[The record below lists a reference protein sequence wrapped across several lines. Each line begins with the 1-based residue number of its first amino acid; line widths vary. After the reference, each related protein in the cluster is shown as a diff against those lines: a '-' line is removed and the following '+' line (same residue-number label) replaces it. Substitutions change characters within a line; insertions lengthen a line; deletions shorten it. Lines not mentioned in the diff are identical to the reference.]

1 MPYPFPGMN
10 PYLEH
15 PKLWREVHSRL
26 IVALADAIE
35 ANLSL
40 NYRVAVETRTYLN
53 DIQESL
59 EIGIPDVT
67 ITTQKLN
74 SNKSNNSVATL
85 PSHTEAINVII
96 PTPKIIRENYLEI
109 REIGTGYVVT
119 VIEILSPT
127 NKKAGI
133 GKESYLNKRNNILS
147 SPTHLVEIDLLRGG
161 KKMPIISDVVLTDY
175 RILICRGNHRPNAQ
189 LYGFNLPQV
198 IPSFPIPLKEGDEE
212 PLVDLQS
219 LLLGIYKRG
228 RFDLAID
235 YTKEP
240 VPPLKKEDRIW
251 LDILFKEKEREK
263 P

>member
-1 MPYPFPGMN
+1 MSYPFPGMN

-15 PKLWREVHSRL
+15 PQLWREVHSRL
-26 IVALADAIE
+26 IIALADAIE

-40 NYRVAVETRTYLN
+40 NYRVAVEKRTYLN
-53 DIQESL
+53 DVQESV
-59 EIGIPDVT
+59 EIGIPDVA

-74 SNKSNNSVATL
+74 SNKNKDSVATL
-85 PSHTEAINVII
+85 PAQTEVINVII
-96 PTPKIIRENYLEI
+96 PTPEIIKESYLEI
-109 REIGTGYVVT
+109 REITTGYVVT
-119 VIEILSPT
+119 VIELLSPT

-133 GKESYLNKRNNILS
+133 GKESYLNKRINILS

-161 KKMPIISDVVLTDY
+161 KNMPIITKIIPTDY
-175 RILICRGNHRPNAQ
+175 RILICRGNRRPNAQ

-198 IPSFPIPLKEGDEE
+198 IPSFPIPLKEGEPE

-219 LLLGIYKRG
+219 LLLGIYQRA

-240 VPPLKKEDRIW
+240 VPSLKKEDRIW
-251 LDILFKEKEREK
+251 LDNLLKEQGKR
-263 P
+263 

>member
-1 MPYPFPGMN
+1 MSYLFPGMN

-15 PKLWREVHSRL
+15 PQLWREVHRRL

-35 ANLSL
+35 TNLSL
-40 NYRVAVETRTYLN
+40 NYRVAVEKRTYLN
-53 DIQESL
+53 DTKESV
-59 EIGIPDVT
+59 EIGIPDVA

-74 SNKSNNSVATL
+74 LNDSNNLVATL
-85 PSHTEAINVII
+85 PNQTEVIDVII
-96 PTPKIIRENYLEI
+96 PTPEIIKESYLEI

-133 GKESYLNKRNNILS
+133 GKESYLNKRNHILS

-161 KKMPIISDVVLTDY
+161 KKMPIISDVIPTDY
-175 RILICRGNHRPNAQ
+175 RILICRGNHRPHAQ

-198 IPSFPIPLKEGDEE
+198 IPSFPIPLKQGDKE

-219 LLLGIYKRG
+219 LLLGIYKRA

-240 VPPLKKEDRIW
+240 VPPLKKEDKIW
-251 LDILFKEKEREK
+251 LDNLLKKKRK
-263 P
+263 L